1 MTDAPPPSLNPPS
14 FAPPPGPRP
23 VVRVVLLGYMTAGKS
38 TVGQALA
45 RRLEWRFLDF
55 DVEIEQREGRTIGD
69 LVLDEGQ
76 SRLREFEG
84 LLTEEVAHAH
94 YVVLAPG
101 GGWIT
106 RPELLERLG
115 EGTLAVWLKV
125 SPEETARRLNADTID
140 RPFRGMDDPVPVIAR
155 MIAERDDLYRRADLS
170 IPTDGRST
178 ESIAFE
184 IETIVRV
191 RALAAYAPPPQA

>member
-1 MTDAPPPSLNPPS
+1 MTDAPPPPTDRA
-14 FAPPPGPRP
+14 APPPAPRP

-55 DVEIEQREGRTIGD
+55 DVEIELREGRSIGD

-76 SRLREFEG
+76 SRLRELEAV
-84 LLTEEVAHAH
+84 LTEEVAETP
-94 YVVLAPG
+94 YLVLAPG

-106 RPELLERLG
+106 RPELLRRLG
-115 EGTLAVWLKV
+115 GDTLAVWLKV
-125 SPEETARRLNADTID
+125 SPEETARRLKMDTIE
-140 RPFRGMDDPVPVIAR
+140 RPFRELDDPVPMIAR
-155 MIAERDDLYRRADLS
+155 MIEGREDLYRLADIS

-178 ESIAFE
+178 ESIAYE
-184 IETIVRV
+184 IETIVRM
-191 RALAAYAPPPQA
+191 RALAAYGPPGQA